1 MKIKKLVLPMACTLF
16 LFACSKDSGNSS
28 QNSNTSALNGINVS
42 EYISENIN
50 YDEEDFVTNWEEE
63 DPIYIT
69 LDGNEISYDES
80 AAVMT
85 SGSTVT
91 IRSGGVYVLKGNLD
105 DGQIVVDAPETGN
118 VHLVLNG
125 VDINNSNSSAIF
137 IKEAED
143 TVITVAEG
151 TKNHVSDGKVYT
163 EDDGSGEPNAAI
175 FSKDDLT
182 INGTGILEVDGNYD
196 NGIGSKDDLRI
207 MGGTIKVTA
216 VDDAILGRDLVAIKN
231 GTFDIN
237 AGGDG
242 IKSTNTNKEKGMI
255 AIENG
260 IFSIHSGTDGIQAE
274 SSLYIAE
281 GTFHLASGGG
291 SPETIEV
298 KQEMMG
304 GQPWG
309 DSEEEE
315 TEAEDTPSTKGL
327 KANLDIA
334 IGGGTFEIDTLDD
347 AIHSDGSITIMSGE
361 FTILTGDDG
370 VHAEDEL
377 FIANGSIH
385 VNKSYEGLE
394 GKTVTINDGD
404 ISVVTADDG
413 INVSDGSSASV
424 GPGGGM
430 GMESAGNA
438 LLTIN
443 GGQVYVD
450 AGGDGLDA
458 NGSIV
463 VTGGTTIV
471 SGPTDAG
478 NGALDYDGTLNI
490 SGGTLITSG
499 SSGMAQTTSDTSE
512 QNSIMMTY
520 SETQKAGTLIHLEDS
535 DGNTIATIK
544 PEKDYQTIVIS
555 TPEIVKNN
563 TYVLYS
569 GGSSTKV
576 ESNGISTGTYEKGK
590 KIVEFTVADTV
601 TYVNESGISEAPTN
615 NMGRPGSNDGQGQR
629 GAPPTGNFDGGQ
641 GRDSTG
647 SSSQ

>member
-1 MKIKKLVLPMACTLF
+1 MKNKKLQKFVLPMACTLF
-16 LFACSKDSGNSS
+16 LFACSKDSESNS
-28 QNSNTSALNGINVS
+28 QDSNTSSLSDINVS

-50 YDEEDFVTNWEEE
+50 YDEEDYVTNWEEE
-63 DPIYIT
+63 NPIYIT
-69 LDGNEISYDES
+69 LEGNEISYDES
-80 AAVMT
+80 AAVMI

-91 IRSGGVYVLKGNLD
+91 IRSGGVYVIKGNLD
-105 DGQIVVDAPETGN
+105 DGQIVVDAPDTGR
-118 VHLVLNG
+118 VQLILNG

-151 TKNHVSDGKVYT
+151 TENHVSDGKTYT

-182 INGTGILEVDGNYD
+182 INGTGVLEVDGNYD

-242 IKSTNTNKEKGMI
+242 IKSTNTNEEKGII

-260 IFSIHSGTDGIQAE
+260 TFSITSGTDGIQAE

-281 GTFHLASGGG
+281 GTFHLTSGGG

-309 DSEEEE
+309 DSAAEE
-315 TEAEDTPSTKGL
+315 TETADIPSTKGL
-327 KANLDIA
+327 KANMEIA
-334 IGGGTFEIDTLDD
+334 IGGGKFEIDTLDD
-347 AIHSDGSITIMSGE
+347 AIHSDANITIMNGDIS
-361 FTILTGDDG
+361 ILTGDDG

-385 VNKSYEGLE
+385 VNKSYEGIE

-413 INVSDGSSASV
+413 INVSDGSSASM

-443 GGQVYVD
+443 GGHVYVD

-458 NGSIV
+458 NGSIAI
-463 VTGGTTIV
+463 TGGTTIV

-490 SGGTLITSG
+490 TGGILVASG

-512 QNSIMMTY
+512 QSSIMMTY
-520 SETQKAGTLIHLEDS
+520 SETQKAGTLVHLEDS

-544 PEKDYQTIVIS
+544 PEKDYQTVVIS
-555 TPEIVKNN
+555 TPEIVRNN

-576 ESNGISTGTYEKGK
+576 ESNEVSTGTYEAGE
-590 KIVEFTVADTV
+590 KIVEFMVADTL
-601 TYVNESGISEAPTN
+601 TYVNESGISEAPAN
-615 NMGRPGSNDGQGQR
+615 NMARPGNGGQG
-629 GAPPTGNFDGGQ
+629 GTPPTGSFDGGQ
-641 GRDSTG
+641 GRGSTG